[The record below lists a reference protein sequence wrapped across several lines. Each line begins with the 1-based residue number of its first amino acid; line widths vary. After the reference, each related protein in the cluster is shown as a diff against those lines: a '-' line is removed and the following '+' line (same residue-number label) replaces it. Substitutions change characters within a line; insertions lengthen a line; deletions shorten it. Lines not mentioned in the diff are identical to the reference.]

1 MQITINNEVFK
12 LVEYECALSLVEIGD
27 SVQTLDGVNH
37 IESRKLKRNI
47 SAKTSDLVKEDAYRL
62 VNELRNTYL
71 SVEYEDPLT
80 KSVMTKIFILQN
92 NPTFKAKLWRNGR
105 EYYEGIELD
114 LLEKGAE

>member
-1 MQITINNEVFK
+1 MQITINNETFK

-37 IESRKLKRNI
+37 IEGRKLKRNI

-62 VNELRNTYL
+62 MNELRNTYL
-71 SVEYEDPLT
+71 TVGYEDPLT
-80 KSVMTKIFILQN
+80 KNIDIRVFILQN
-92 NPTFKAKLWRNGR
+92 SPTFKAKLWRNGR